1 MKKIIVFLLCLTMGT
16 SLLFAQDIE
25 RNIKE
30 RLTDYFAK
38 YTATAKIST
47 PKLNSFDIDY
57 DRRTIQIYASE
68 SFAYQPFLPETVET
82 IYNQMKELLP
92 GPVNYYQITIYAD
105 GKPIE
110 ELVPNLYRSK
120 KKDKER
126 MALNTEY
133 KGAPW
138 VKNTS
143 RPNEIS
149 RGLQDRHIAL
159 WQSHGNYYKNDKGE
173 WGWQRP
179 RLFCTT
185 EDMFTQSFILP
196 YVIPMLENAG
206 AIVYTPR
213 ERDTQKNEIIVDN
226 DTPNASLYLEVGS
239 KKARWTT
246 TSVKGFAQKKAIYKD
261 GENPF
266 TDGTSRYIQTEKKK
280 KKNKDQAFAEW
291 VPTLPATGKY
301 AVYVSYQTL
310 PNSVSD
316 AKYLVFHNGGV
327 TEFKVNQK
335 IGGGIGGVVV
345 HAIIAYKFGDLYAPL
360 MEDYFELDGITVP
373 HGTGT
378 WMAPFAFA
386 IDAIIEKIPGLNKID
401 FSIDNLQE
409 KVGVLAEPIV
419 IGGILGAIVGA
430 LAGYDFS
437 AAFQLGIKMSAVMV
451 LMPKITKCIMDG
463 LMPLSER
470 MKEILTKKSQS
481 GEAEFYI
488 GLDPAIIL
496 GDSEVVTVGLIFIPL
511 TILIAIIV
519 PGNTILPFGDLATIG
534 FFIGIA
540 VAVHRGNLFRSLISG
555 CVIMFTTIWIASQAI
570 PWTTALAKSV
580 NLTNG
585 ASQVAALDQGG
596 SPITYLYTQIVTQQ
610 NIKGLVIIGII
621 YVICMIFTVRGSK
634 QRAAALKE
642 SEY

>member
-1 MKKIIVFLLCLTMGT
+1 MGIFGDMINYIIDMGASAMLPLVIAILSIIVGVKIGKAVRAGLMVGVGFVGLGLIVDMMNANLGPAAQQMSKNFGLSMSVVDLGWPGMSPITWASSIATVAIPVAILVNIIMLVLKLTKT
-16 SLLFAQDIE
+16 VNIDIW
-25 RNIKE
+25 NIWHM
-30 RLTDYFAK
+30 T
-38 YTATAKIST
+38 
-47 PKLNSFDIDY
+47 
-57 DRRTIQIYASE
+57 
-68 SFAYQPFLPETVET
+68 
-82 IYNQMKELLP
+82 
-92 GPVNYYQITIYAD
+92 
-105 GKPIE
+105 
-110 ELVPNLYRSK
+110 
-120 KKDKER
+120 
-126 MALNTEY
+126 
-133 KGAPW
+133 
-138 VKNTS
+138 
-143 RPNEIS
+143 
-149 RGLQDRHIAL
+149 
-159 WQSHGNYYKNDKGE
+159 
-173 WGWQRP
+173 
-179 RLFCTT
+179 
-185 EDMFTQSFILP
+185 FT
-196 YVIPMLENAG
+196 G
-206 AIVYTPR
+206 AI
-213 ERDTQKNEIIVDN
+213 
-226 DTPNASLYLEVGS
+226 A
-239 KKARWTT
+239 
-246 TSVKGFAQKKAIYKD
+246 
-261 GENPF
+261 
-266 TDGTSRYIQTEKKK
+266 
-280 KKNKDQAFAEW
+280 
-291 VPTLPATGKY
+291 Y
-301 AVYVSYQTL
+301 AVTG
-310 PNSVSD
+310 NF
-316 AKYLVFHNGGV
+316 A
-327 TEFKVNQK
+327 
-335 IGGGIGGVVV
+335 IGIGGVVV

-519 PGNTILPFGDLATIG
+519 PGNTILPFGDLAT
-534 FFIGIA
+534 
-540 VAVHRGNLFRSLISG
+540 
-555 CVIMFTTIWIASQAI
+555 TIWIASQAI